1 MLMMNTNEAIISNLF
16 SPTYTSDYTFY
27 FKITSLIST
36 VLTLAMTPIWSVVT
50 KALVEK
56 NYVWIKKLYRV
67 LKLIGLGAV
76 LLEFLLVPILQNIM
90 DIWLGENSI
99 TVNYPTAI
107 AFACFGSVFIY
118 TGILSTIVCGMTR
131 MKLQTVSYSIA
142 MVLRFALIYLLAKL
156 GGNWDVVVWSTVLV
170 LLPYC
175 IIQHIDLNVYF
186 NKKIKET
193 QTLQSSES
201 I

>member
-1 MLMMNTNEAIISNLF
+1 
-16 SPTYTSDYTFY
+16 
-27 FKITSLIST
+27 
-36 VLTLAMTPIWSVVT
+36 
-50 KALVEK
+50 
-56 NYVWIKKLYRV
+56 
-67 LKLIGLGAV
+67 
-76 LLEFLLVPILQNIM
+76 
-90 DIWLGENSI
+90 
-99 TVNYPTAI
+99 
-107 AFACFGSVFIY
+107 
-118 TGILSTIVCGMTR
+118 MTR